1 MKQLFKQGAVLAAV
15 VLACSQAN
23 AMSTI
28 VGNTFADG
36 VQSEIEAATAIVK
49 GAFFDT
55 YEFSLTTASTITSF
69 FTNNVPTTALTG
81 TYSLFSTSGLVKSG
95 SFSESFTE
103 NLAAGDYSFFVAGSS
118 GMKAGSYTLAA
129 TVAAVPEPETYA
141 LFLAGLGAVGFL
153 AARRRSN

>member
-1 MKQLFKQGAVLAAV
+1 MKQLFKQSAVLAAV

-36 VQSEIEAATAIVK
+36 VQSEVEAATAIVK
-49 GAFFDT
+49 GSFFDT
-55 YEFSLTTASTITSF
+55 YSFSLTSAASVTTYL
-69 FTNNVPTTALTG
+69 TNILPSTALTG
-81 TYSLFSTSGLVKSG
+81 SFSLFSTTGLVASG
-95 SFSESFTE
+95 SFTSPITA
-103 NLAAGDYSFFVAGSS
+103 NLAAGDYSYFVAGSS
-118 GMKAGSYTLAA
+118 GAKMGSYSLAS

-141 LFLAGLGAVGFL
+141 LFLAGLGAIGFL